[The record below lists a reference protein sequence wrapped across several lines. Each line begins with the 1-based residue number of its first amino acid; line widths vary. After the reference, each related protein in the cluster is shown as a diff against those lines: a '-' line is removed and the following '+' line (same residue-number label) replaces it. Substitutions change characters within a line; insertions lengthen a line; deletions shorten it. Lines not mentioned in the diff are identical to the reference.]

1 MTYQHLREQ
10 EGDYKMTTDF
20 DRQAKIYHEL
30 NKLYKKIGSLKE
42 TVREEAL
49 KEMNTSETD
58 LQIDLQNAFD
68 YSLHGI
74 GYDYD
79 QRRW

>member
-1 MTYQHLREQ
+1 
-10 EGDYKMTTDF
+10 MTTDF
-20 DRQAKIYHEL
+20 DRQANIYDAL
-30 NKLYKKIGSLKE
+30 NKLYNTIGSLKE
-42 TVREEAL
+42 TVKEEAF

-68 YSLHGI
+68 YFLHRI
-74 GYDYD
+74 GYNYD